1 MGVEMHYKSYGDLSD
16 DITAS
21 LFRVHGKGYD
31 LVVGI
36 PRSGMIPASMIAL
49 GLHIDVVGLP
59 DFITNQTLKTRLGR
73 KSVGLPSTAW
83 DAKKVL
89 IVDDSVRTGRTMQEA
104 LSAIPSDCPCAIDTL
119 AIYTDSTACQHV
131 DISFYTLASPRVF
144 QWNLFTAAILS
155 QACVDIDGVLCVDP
169 TDHQND
175 DGEKYIAFLNNAV
188 PLFLPAGR
196 IGCLVT
202 NRLEKYRDQ
211 TETWLKQQSI
221 VYDQLVMLNL
231 PSKEERQRQAVH
243 STHKGMFYKNSEYTF
258 FIESDAKQAAR
269 IASMSGKAVYS
280 CEDNRVYIGSD
291 SGNLLTGRNGKI
303 NFLMR
308 TMKKRIASGI
318 PRPIKSALKA
328 RMRYKI

>member
-1 MGVEMHYKSYGDLSD
+1 MHYKSYGDLSE
-16 DITAS
+16 DISAS
-21 LFRVHGKGYD
+21 LFRVQGKGYD

-59 DFITNQTLKTRLGR
+59 DFIANHTLKTRLGR
-73 KSVGLPSTAW
+73 NSEGLPSTSW

-89 IVDDSVRTGRTMQEA
+89 LVDDSVMTGRTIQKA
-104 LSAIPSDCPCAIDTL
+104 LSAIPSDCPCTIDTL
-119 AIYTDSTACQHV
+119 VIYTDSDACQHV
-131 DISFYTLASPRVF
+131 DISFYTLESPRVF
-144 QWNLFTAAILS
+144 QWNLFTPAMLS

-175 DGEKYIAFLNNAV
+175 DGEKYIEFLNNAA

-211 TETWLKQQSI
+211 TEAWLKQQGI
-221 VYDQLVMLNL
+221 IYERLVMLNL
-231 PSKEERQRQAVH
+231 PSKKERQRQGVH

-258 FIESDAKQAAR
+258 FIESDAKQAAS
-269 IASMSGKAVYS
+269 IANISGKAVYS
-280 CEDNRVYIGSD
+280 CEDNRVYTGTASD
-291 SGNLLTGRNGKI
+291 
-303 NFLMR
+303 NFLTNSNGNANRVLR
-308 TMKKRIASGI
+308 TMKKRITACI
-318 PRPIKSALKA
+318 PRPIKAALKTKLRHKA
-328 RMRYKI
+328 